1 MQPTVDAEL
10 AAVRRVLDGL
20 AAQPSLPAEA
30 TEALREASRILQ
42 RLEKTWSKVLPYLVF
57 DSAGVI
63 SLLREVAS
71 ALPAALQGEIAE
83 LAFPEG
89 VLTAASVPDVTAV
102 NELDEQAR
110 ALLSRAIAVLPPG
123 SPAASGPRARINA
136 FLVESLE
143 RRPW

>member
-30 TEALREASRILQ
+30 TEALRQASRTLQ
-42 RLEKTWSKVLPYLVF
+42 RVAKTWSKVLPYLVF

-63 SLLREVAS
+63 SLLREVAP

-83 LAFPEG
+83 LTVPEG

-102 NELDEQAR
+102 NELDEQTR